1 MNIGFEDD
9 ELKPYVEPPPDINDP
24 LRIGN
29 CIKDDPIWLVQFL
42 FPYLTGGSNM
52 LKSQ

>member
-29 CIKDDPIWLVQFL
+29 CIYIKKNDDPMNL
-42 FPYLTGGSNM
+42 FRFCFHAMGVEATG
-52 LKSQ
+52 